1 MYLSLEA
8 YAAGWVSGIANVLV
22 GHPFDTGKVR
32 RQAGLK
38 SKYRFSNLAELL
50 HRVRFVYRGV
60 TGPVL
65 TVGAL
70 LSINFGTWRS
80 CKDALEA
87 TERGRSYGYG
97 VDFISGVFSGGFCA
111 QIVFPLQCIKV
122 RAQTIP
128 EPKLTFRE
136 SFRDFCKTSS
146 YRSTIARG
154 YVPHLLQES
163 VGRGL
168 YMVTY
173 QILTDKGHNK
183 MLSGGCAGVMGWVV
197 TYPFDLARSRM
208 LFEYYATPEST
219 RMPPPRLGRY
229 LYNILQTEGLQG
241 LYQGCSYCIV
251 RAIPVAMITLP
262 VYDLTFRYLSN
273 TEK

>member
-38 SKYRFSNLAELL
+38 SKYRFSNLGELL
-50 HRVRFVYRGV
+50 HRLRFVYRGV

-173 QILTDKGHNK
+173 QILTDKGCSLNT
-183 MLSGGCAGVMGWVV
+183 ML
-197 TYPFDLARSRM
+197 PRSLRECPHPASDDISIISCRPKVYKDCIKDVATA
-208 LFEYYATPEST
+208 LFALFLWP
-219 RMPPPRLGRY
+219 
-229 LYNILQTEGLQG
+229 
-241 LYQGCSYCIV
+241 
-251 RAIPVAMITLP
+251 
-262 VYDLTFRYLSN
+262 
-273 TEK
+273 